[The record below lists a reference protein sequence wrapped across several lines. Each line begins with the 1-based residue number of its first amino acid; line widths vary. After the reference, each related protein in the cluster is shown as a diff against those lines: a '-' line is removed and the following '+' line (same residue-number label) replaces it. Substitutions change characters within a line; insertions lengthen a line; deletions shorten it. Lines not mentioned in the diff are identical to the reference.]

1 MKVEI
6 SGGGRWGFRD
16 CSGKEGLAL
25 KSTTYNVDVPAAKP
39 RHVSRFS
46 NVQLSTLRVCQQS
59 TWRDAEIM
67 FSNI

>member
-1 MKVEI
+1 MKVKI

-39 RHVSRFS
+39 R
-46 NVQLSTLRVCQQS
+46 QL
-59 TWRDAEIM
+59 
-67 FSNI
+67 